1 MTDFDY
7 EYDEEETPDNKKR
20 HVIKVSVNKE
30 ELTYFREAMLIL
42 DCPFLSTVIKDLAK
56 LGYAN
61 VVRDEK
67 TKQILKIALTNQR
80 RNFQAGRHAESIIKA
95 NVDPLLL
102 KM

>member
-7 EYDEEETPDNKKR
+7 EYDEEETPDTKKR

-30 ELTYFREAMLIL
+30 ELTLIREAMLIL
-42 DCPFLSTVIKDLAK
+42 YQHQLSTCVKQLFM

-61 VVRDEK
+61 VVQDEK
-67 TKQILKIALTNQR
+67 TKQILKLALKNQR
-80 RNFQAGRHAESIIKA
+80 LNHEAGRHAESIIKA